1 MTGGLF
7 YVAQPLMVDTLPNPF
22 GDEIKGIAAAS
33 GLPLGERTQDTSV
46 LSCLSVCAL
55 NATLTPALV

>member
-46 LSCLSVCAL
+46 LSCLSVL
-55 NATLTPALV
+55 